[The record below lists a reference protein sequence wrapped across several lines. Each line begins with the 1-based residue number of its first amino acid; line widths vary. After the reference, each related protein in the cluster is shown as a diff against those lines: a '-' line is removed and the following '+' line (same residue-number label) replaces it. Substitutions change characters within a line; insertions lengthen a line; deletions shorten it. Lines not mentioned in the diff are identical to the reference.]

1 MDAKTQVLVLLHTAK
16 AFSLIFS
23 SRLYV
28 HHTCA
33 TDTDQ
38 MQYVFDACAD
48 IILQTVLNEIG
59 LM

>member
-1 MDAKTQVLVLLHTAK
+1 MFYEFWKIEYIILRLFLNYY
-16 AFSLIFS
+16 

-38 MQYVFDACAD
+38 MEYVFDATAD
-48 IILQTVLNEIG
+48 IILQSVLNEIG